1 MPPTT
6 HEKGH
11 MWQATVGTT
20 LTRRSPMG
28 MVLDQGVR
36 SPRYP
41 STMPKSLRHPRDKVC
56 WPGPFLLFCLV
67 PSGEDLV
74 LSARWYSCPRMP
86 ISYGWCPQTQ
96 AGSLVKSVHHDHATI
111 FARLLSP
118 LCVTDVW
125 YPLQP
130 VVRCLGRRRTFLHT
144 PLSTFWEWERR
155 WLSTSKELVDKI
167 CLQSVQWSQMKRQE
181 GALQWNGN

>member
-6 HEKGH
+6 HEKAH
-11 MWQATVGTT
+11 MWQATMGTT
-20 LTRRSPMG
+20 HTRRSPMG
-28 MVLDQGVR
+28 TVPDQGVR

-41 STMPKSLRHPRDKVC
+41 STMPKSLRHPKDKVC

-118 LCVTDVW
+118 LHCVSLTSDILCSRW
-125 YPLQP
+125 FDARAGGGHFSIRYFPP
-130 VVRCLGRRRTFLHT
+130 SGN
-144 PLSTFWEWERR
+144 ERGGDFQLR
-155 WLSTSKELVDKI
+155 KSS
-167 CLQSVQWSQMKRQE
+167 C
-181 GALQWNGN
+181 